1 MANIQSAKK
10 RARQADKR
18 NLDKSAQRAEIRTL
32 IKRVEKAI
40 QQKNI
45 KIAKDLFLIMQKKL
59 DKSANKKVLPKNQ
72 AARQKARLSKAIKS
86 LA

>member
-32 IKRVEKAI
+32 IKRVEEAI

>member
-32 IKRVEKAI
+32 VKKVEEAI

-45 KIAKDLFLIMQKKL
+45 EVAKDLFIIMQKKL

>member
-10 RARQADKR
+10 RARQANKR

-32 IKRVEKAI
+32 IKRVEEAI

>member
-32 IKRVEKAI
+32 IKRVEEAI

-59 DKSANKKVLPKNQ
+59 DKSANKKVVPKNQ

>member
-32 IKRVEKAI
+32 VKKVEEAI

-45 KIAKDLFLIMQKKL
+45 EVAKDLFIKMQKKL